1 MHLVVT
7 NTDRQVD
14 WVTIEVTVPVGNG
27 DGDLTPDIGTITP
40 KGTYTHTHVNAQLL
54 TPPATVPVTFQRV
67 QGANTFQATPPA
79 AAKTFHP
86 GDYMVLTLEDINVAA
101 ASGLAVLMVRETRST
116 QLGYEVHFA
125 AVPLMKAAPTEIPAP
140 RDFHPDKAMLDVG
153 DPLTLSWEGSD
164 DVDYKI
170 MFPGG
175 ESAVQRGRRTWSPAA
190 DAIPRRATS
199 YTLVATSRTT
209 PRVEHFLTTTVQ
221 VRHPVL
227 ETLTATNG
235 VDTPWVQGTAKATKG
250 RVTFTDAGVEISD
263 GAGKPGTLKA
273 HKADLHGINTE
284 WVQGRNAD
292 DGWISFPKD
301 GLNIRKGTGK
311 TWGSVFADKAD
322 LNGVNTAWVQG
333 RSADDGWITFPVEGL
348 KVHRKDDDHLTHLVV
363 GYATHD
369 IVKTRIVRGVVD
381 DEGWISFRKEGL
393 NIRRGGGGTERGTLF
408 AANTELKG

>member
-1 MHLVVT
+1 MTMLTYALLTEPAYLEASQAGRSPSKGKVHLVVT
-7 NTDRQVD
+7 NTGREVD

-27 DGDLTPDIGTITP
+27 DGGLTPDIGTITP

-67 QGANTFQATPPA
+67 QGTNTFQATPPA
-79 AAKTFHP
+79 GAKAFHP
-86 GDYMVLTLEDINVAA
+86 GDYMVLALEDINVAA

-116 QLGYEVHFA
+116 QQGYEVRFA
-125 AVPLMKAAPTEIPAP
+125 AVPLMKAAATEVPAP
-140 RDFHPDKAMLDVG
+140 RDFRPDKVMLDVG
-153 DPLTLSWEGSD
+153 DLLTLSWDGSD
-164 DVDYKI
+164 DFDYKI
-170 MFPGG
+170 VFPGG
-175 ESAVQRGRRTWSPAA
+175 ESAVQRGKRTWSPAA
-190 DAIPRRATS
+190 DAIPRRATT

-227 ETLTATNG
+227 ETLTAT
-235 VDTPWVQGTAKATKG
+235 T
-250 RVTFTDAGVEISD
+250 
-263 GAGKPGTLKA
+263 
-273 HKADLHGINTE
+273 GINTE
-284 WVQGRNAD
+284 RVRGRNAD
-292 DGWISFPKD
+292 DGWISFPKE
-301 GLNIRKGTGK
+301 GLNVRKGTGK
-311 TWGSVFADKAD
+311 TWGSVFADRAD
-322 LNGVNTAWVQG
+322 LNGVNTTWVQG

-348 KVHRKDDDHLTHLVV
+348 KVHRKDDNHLTHLVV

-408 AANTELKG
+408 AADTDLHG